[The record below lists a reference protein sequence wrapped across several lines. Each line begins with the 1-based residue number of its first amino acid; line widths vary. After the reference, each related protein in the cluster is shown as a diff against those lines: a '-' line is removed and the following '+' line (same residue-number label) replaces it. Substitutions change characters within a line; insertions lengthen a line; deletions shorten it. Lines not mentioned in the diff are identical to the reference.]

1 MKHNGGRRPDEI
13 LAEIERTRSDM
24 DATLNAIENRLTP
37 GQLVDQGID
46 YLRNSGANEFVAN
59 LGGSVKHNPLPVAL
73 VGIGLAWLMAAG
85 RKPGDYGYSSYD
97 TDFGP
102 STTDKLRSRAS
113 DTLNRASE
121 TMSSAKQSF
130 SQTAQ
135 SAKQSLSQ
143 TAQSFGQSAQ
153 SAKQS
158 LAGTAQSMRERASSM
173 SQSARQQ
180 VDRAKGG
187 FEYMLREQPLVLGAI
202 GLAIGAAVA
211 AMAPRTR
218 KEDEMMGEARDR
230 LLDEAAEAGKERL
243 ERAQHVATAGKDAAK
258 KEAERQ
264 GMSRGDGEDKS
275 AAGPGASAK
284 TSTVN
289 EQPFYETPGGPRNLP

>member
-46 YLRNSGANEFVAN
+46 YLRNSGANEFIAN
-59 LGGSVKHNPLPVAL
+59 LGGSVKHNSLPVAL

-85 RKPGDYGYSSYD
+85 KKPGDHGYCGYD
-97 TDFGP
+97 TDPGP

-113 DTLNRASE
+113 DTLDLASGK
-121 TMSSAKQSF
+121 MHSAKQSLG
-130 SQTAQ
+130 QTAA
-135 SAKQSLSQ
+135 SAKQSLSE
-143 TAQSFGQSAQ
+143 TAQG
-153 SAKQS
+153 
-158 LAGTAQSMRERASSM
+158 LRERAAAMGS
-173 SQSARQQ
+173 SARQQ
-180 VDRAKGG
+180 MDRAKGG
-187 FEYMLREQPLVLGAI
+187 FEYMLREQPLALGAI
-202 GLAIGAAVA
+202 GLAIGAVVA

-230 LLDEAAEAGKERL
+230 LLDEASQVGKEKL
-243 ERAQHVATAGKDAAK
+243 AQATQVAAAATDAATDAAK
-258 KEAERQ
+258 KEAGRQ
-264 GMSRGDGEDKS
+264 GLTRGDGEDKS
-275 AAGPGASAK
+275 ATAPGTSTRTSAK

-289 EQPFYETPGGPRNLP
+289 EQPFYEAPGGPRHLP